1 MNNFYFILL
10 FYNTR
15 HDDAYYKLN
24 ILVWLTKTKDE
35 KLNILVWLT
44 KTKDEV
50 KRCLLLDIIVRKR
63 PSVLKLFSRKN
74 EALLVGRNTLLV
86 LNLLFHVFNGIRCL
100 DVERDGLSG
109 KRLDEDLHMLLYKC
123 VYLSCIHIS
132 YF

>member
-1 MNNFYFILL
+1 MNNYYNYFILFYFIIPVLMMRII
-10 FYNTR
+10 N
-15 HDDAYYKLN
+15 YKVN
-24 ILVWLTKTKDE
+24 ISLR
-35 KLNILVWLT
+35 LT

-109 KRLDEDLHMLLYKC
+109 KRLDEDLHMLVYKC